1 MKLSTKS
8 ETMSAQE
15 ILSSRNTTKIAGFE
29 ERQRRRDD
37 EEEDLKWKERR
48 GRTLSVA
55 FDSLDSESGRRGPG
69 QLEADLDLGGQL
81 ELPGLLTTHPCE
93 VSSHRDTLTGLTQ
106 AFEAPGDKVK
116 LPTCPENDLAG
127 YTETQ
132 VKPFTVTDTVDEE
145 AEAANNCAKGKG
157 REKGKEKQKPKTLSK
172 SAVKWVYLQIWLYF
186 YGFRCHFC

>member
-1 MKLSTKS
+1 
-8 ETMSAQE
+8 MSAQE
-15 ILSSRNTTKIAGFE
+15 ILSLRNTTKLAGFD
-29 ERQRRRDD
+29 ERQIKRDN

-48 GRTLSVA
+48 GRTLSIA
-55 FDSLDSESGRRGPG
+55 FDSLDSESGRRGPS

-81 ELPGLLTTHPCE
+81 ELPGLTTHPCE
-93 VSSHRDTLTGLTQ
+93 VSSHRETLTGLTQ
-106 AFEAPGDKVK
+106 AFGKVK

-132 VKPFTVTDTVDEE
+132 VKPFTVTDTVDAE
-145 AEAANNCAKGKG
+145 AEAVNNCAKAK
-157 REKGKEKQKPKTLSK
+157 EKVKEIGKEQQKPKTLSK